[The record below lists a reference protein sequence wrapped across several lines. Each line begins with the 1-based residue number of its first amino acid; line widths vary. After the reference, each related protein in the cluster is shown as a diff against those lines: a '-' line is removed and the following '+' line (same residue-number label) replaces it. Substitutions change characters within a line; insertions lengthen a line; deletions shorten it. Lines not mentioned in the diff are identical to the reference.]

1 MYKMKHL
8 QQGGKMGSRGAMSA
22 SGKLKRQEWKS
33 VGKMNGIKILEKI
46 NAKENRGLP
55 WYCVKPNTAYIL
67 LDEEGNFLQL
77 RQYGEDRSPKFD
89 VDFDIHTP
97 LGDEKIPHI
106 HEFINGKRQ
115 TGRLLTK
122 DEHDKYKKFFEG
134 GK

>member
-1 MYKMKHL
+1 
-8 QQGGKMGSRGAMSA
+8 MGSRGAMSA

-33 VGKMNGIKILEKI
+33 VGKMHGNKILEKI

-55 WYCVKPNTAYIL
+55 WHCVEPNTAYIL

-77 RQYGEDRSPKFD
+77 RQYNEDRSPKFD
-89 VDFDIHTP
+89 IDFDIHTA